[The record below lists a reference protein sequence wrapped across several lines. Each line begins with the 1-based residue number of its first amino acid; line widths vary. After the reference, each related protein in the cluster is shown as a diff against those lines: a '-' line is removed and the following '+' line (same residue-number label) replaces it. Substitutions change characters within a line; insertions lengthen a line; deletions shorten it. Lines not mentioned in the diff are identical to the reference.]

1 MCHSSAVNIT
11 VADDQRPID
20 DVVVVEGDL
29 DAHTAPAL
37 RDRLDA
43 VISRAPRRVLLVDLT
58 AVPFLDSSGVGTL
71 VAAHSRLV
79 EGGASLRIVSTQPR
93 VLKVLSLTGLDA
105 VIPTF
110 PTVEAARGA

>member
-1 MCHSSAVNIT
+1 MNIT

-58 AVPFLDSSGVGTL
+58 AVPFLD
-71 VAAHSRLV
+71 